1 MDLLLLGALFL
12 VGLLA
17 DLIGRYTILPRV
29 SVLLLSG
36 LLIGPGVLALI
47 PAEVAEAWFP
57 ALTQMALA
65 MVGFLLGQKLTLRA
79 LKEHGGG
86 VVWLSIT
93 KALGAAIAV
102 FAACVACGVAMPL
115 ALVLAGIAPATAPAA
130 TFDVVHETES
140 KGEFTDTLL
149 NVVAL
154 DDAWGL
160 ILFALLLAFA
170 TSNGATLEGVA
181 TGVSEIGGSVLL
193 GAALG
198 LPMAFLTGRIVFG
211 ARAGE
216 PIMAESLGFVFIAA
230 GLSSLLDLSPILT
243 AVSMG
248 AVVASLASH
257 HKQPFDAIEGI
268 EWPFMILFFVL
279 ADASLHLEYLSGAG
293 WVVLIYLAARTVGTV
308 LGIMFGGSTAGMDK
322 RITRW
327 LGLALLPQAG
337 VALGLSLIAA
347 QELPEYGQTIL
358 TVVLTS
364 TVVLE
369 LTSPVITR
377 AVLRRDVGN
386 PTQQDTR

>member
-12 VGLLA
+12 VGLMA
-17 DLIGRYTILPRV
+17 DLIGRFTFLPRV

-36 LLIGPGVLALI
+36 LLIGPSVFGLI
-47 PAEVAEAWFP
+47 STETADAWFP
-57 ALTQMALA
+57 TLTQMALA
-65 MVGFLLGQKLTLRA
+65 MVGFLLGQKLTMRT
-79 LKEHGGG
+79 LKERGGG

-93 KALGAAIAV
+93 KAVGAAIVV
-102 FAACVACGVAMPL
+102 FLACLALGVDLPL
-115 ALVLAGIAPATAPAA
+115 ALALAGIAPATAPAA

-149 NVVAL
+149 KVVAL

-170 TSNGATLEGVA
+170 TSNGATLAGVA
-181 TGVSEIGGSVLL
+181 GGLTEIGGSILL

-211 ARAGE
+211 SRAGE

-230 GLSSLLDLSPILT
+230 GASTLLELSPILT

-248 AVVASLASH
+248 AVVTSAASH
-257 HKQPFDAIEGI
+257 HNQPFDAIEGI
-268 EWPFMILFFVL
+268 EWPFLILFFVL
-279 ADASLHLEYLSGAG
+279 AGASLHLEYLAGAG
-293 WVVLIYLAARTVGTV
+293 VVVLIYLIARAVGTV
-308 LGIMFGGSTAGMDK
+308 LGALFGGTTAGLDK
-322 RITRW
+322 NISRW
-327 LGLALLPQAG
+327 LGFALLPQAG

-369 LTSPVITR
+369 LTSPLITR
-377 AVLRRDVGN
+377 AVLRRVERA
-386 PTQQDTR
+386 T

>member
-1 MDLLLLGALFL
+1 MDLLLLGVLFL

-17 DLIGRYTILPRV
+17 DLIGRYTFLPRV

-36 LLIGPGVLALI
+36 LLIGPSVFGLI
-47 PAEVAEAWFP
+47 PTEVADAWFP
-57 ALTQMALA
+57 TLTQMALA
-65 MVGFLLGQKLTLRA
+65 MVGFLLGQKLTIRT
-79 LKEHGGG
+79 LKERGGG

-93 KALGAAIAV
+93 KAVGAAVVV
-102 FAACVACGVAMPL
+102 FLACLAFDVDLPL
-115 ALVLAGIAPATAPAA
+115 ALALAGIAPATAPAA

-140 KGEFTDTLL
+140 SGEFTDTLL
-149 NVVAL
+149 KVVAL
-154 DDAWGL
+154 DDGWGL

-170 TSNGATLEGVA
+170 TSNGATLQGVTSGLA
-181 TGVSEIGGSVLL
+181 EIGGSILL

-211 ARAGE
+211 NRAGE

-230 GLSSLLDLSPILT
+230 GVSALLHLSPILT

-248 AVVASLASH
+248 AVVTSVASH

-279 ADASLHLEYLSGAG
+279 AGASLHLEYLAGAG
-293 WVVLIYLAARTVGTV
+293 LVVAVYLVARTIGTV
-308 LGIMFGGSTAGMDK
+308 LGVLFGGTTAGLDK
-322 RITRW
+322 RISRW
-327 LGLALLPQAG
+327 LGFALLPQAG

-347 QELPEYGQTIL
+347 QELPAYGQTIL

-364 TVVLE
+364 TVILE
-369 LTSPVITR
+369 LTSPLITR
-377 AVLRRDVGN
+377 AVLRRDQRA
-386 PTQQDTR
+386 T